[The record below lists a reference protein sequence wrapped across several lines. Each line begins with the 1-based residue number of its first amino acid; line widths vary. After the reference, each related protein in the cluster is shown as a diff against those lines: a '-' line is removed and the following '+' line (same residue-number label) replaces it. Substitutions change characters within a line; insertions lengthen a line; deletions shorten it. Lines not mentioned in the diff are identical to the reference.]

1 MVKKLGKKARLLIV
15 MISILSLM
23 GCGSLN
29 KIQAKQIEEKLSEM
43 YGGEVRLKSL
53 HWATDLGQGRMIM

>member
-1 MVKKLGKKARLLIV
+1 MFIKLGKKVMFLLMAV
-15 MISILSLM
+15 SILSLM

>member
-1 MVKKLGKKARLLIV
+1 MLIKLEKKATFLLMAV
-15 MISILSLM
+15 SILSLT

>member
-1 MVKKLGKKARLLIV
+1 MLIKLGKKATFLLMAV
-15 MISILSLM
+15 SILSLM

>member
-29 KIQAKQIEEKLSEM
+29 KIQAQQIEEKLSEM
-43 YGGEVRLKSL
+43 YGGRNLKFL
-53 HWATDLGQGRMIM
+53 H